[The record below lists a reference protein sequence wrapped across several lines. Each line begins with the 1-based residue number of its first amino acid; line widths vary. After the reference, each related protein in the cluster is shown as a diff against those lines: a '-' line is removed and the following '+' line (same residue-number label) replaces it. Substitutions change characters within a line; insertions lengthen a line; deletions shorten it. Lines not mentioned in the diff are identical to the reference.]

1 MKNYI
6 PTALCCLGIIA
17 CIAFPAGAQDL
28 AKGYY
33 ISNKG
38 DSLSGQFY
46 IGSLKDN
53 VLKFRAP
60 GARNWTKLTPADIRE
75 IHGENDL
82 FITTQQVVFQSDTAT
97 IFLQRIVHG
106 GYNLYE
112 GAREKQVSLFF
123 FNSQE
128 KPNRIRANPRGLET
142 QFKVFF
148 GACAEQ
154 TKAKLQYDKISLV
167 RYFKAMNACAYPGQM
182 PKAQAEK
189 TLRPRFA
196 LGVMAG
202 YYVQPAP
209 KFSERRTAV
218 ELFHREDYANSNHP
232 IFGISTNFNITPMLG
247 IVAGLNYVNKSL
259 ASDSLEAQ
267 FDKVYDAI
275 NPNTGEPI
283 PANVQFF
290 YEYVSEL
297 KMQHLEIPIGIRL
310 RPKPYA
316 KSGPTVAAG
325 LAFSFPLAATFDK
338 SWGTPVRLESPGYL
352 NPKPTLEEG
361 RVSAKT
367 IDFNTPILGV
377 YSGLGWRFQ
386 LQQKQEIEL
395 MFQYFWTRERATI
408 QYEGLLANSTS
419 NYDMVWH
426 RFQLSAQYY
435 FSFGK

>member
-17 CIAFPAGAQDL
+17 CMAFPLGAQDL

-38 DSLSGQFY
+38 DSLSGQLY

-53 VLKFRAP
+53 VLKFRTP
-60 GARNWTKLTPADIRE
+60 SARNWTKLTPADIRE

-106 GYNLYE
+106 GYDLYE

-148 GACAEQ
+148 GACAEE

-189 TLRPRFA
+189 TLRPRFG
-196 LGVMAG
+196 LGIMAG
-202 YYVQPAP
+202 YYFQPTP
-209 KFSERRTAV
+209 TFSRARTITTA
-218 ELFHREDYANSNHP
+218 LSAKGYSNSNHP
-232 IFGISTNFNITPMLG
+232 IVGLSANLNVSRTLG
-247 IVAGLNYVNKSL
+247 IVAGINYVDKSL
-259 ASDSLEAQ
+259 SSDTMESKLYRN
-267 FDKVYDAI
+267 FDAI
-275 NPNTGEPI
+275 HPHTGEPI
-283 PANVQFF
+283 STGVNYYYRHVF
-290 YEYVSEL
+290 EVNM
-297 KMQHLEIPIGIRL
+297 KHLEIPIGLRL
-310 RPKPYA
+310 RPMPYS
-316 KSGPTVAAG
+316 KNGPTIAAG
-325 LAFSFPLAATFDK
+325 LTLSIPLVTEFDK
-338 SWGTPVRLESPGYL
+338 AWGTPYKMESPWYL
-352 NPKPTLEEG
+352 SPKPPLEAGIASSPKLELD
-361 RVSAKT
+361 S
-367 IDFNTPILGV
+367 PIVGIYLGA
-377 YSGLGWRFQ
+377 GWRKQ
-386 LQQKQEIEL
+386 LPHKNEIEI
-395 MFQYFWTRERATI
+395 MFQYIYTKETATVSYGGFLSHI
-408 QYEGLLANSTS
+408 ISTQ
-419 NYDMVWH
+419 DMVWH